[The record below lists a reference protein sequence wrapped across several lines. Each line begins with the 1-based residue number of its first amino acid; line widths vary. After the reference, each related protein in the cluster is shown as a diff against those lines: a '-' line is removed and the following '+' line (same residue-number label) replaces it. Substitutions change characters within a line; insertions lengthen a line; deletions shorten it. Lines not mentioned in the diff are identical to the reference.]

1 MIFCLLDAGNF
12 TIGDTAG
19 VVVGVFAFIVIII
32 VASVCAVYRK
42 RRRQAGIVTSTT
54 EKFRELVL
62 YKYIY

>member
-32 VASVCAVYRK
+32 VASVCAVYRI
-42 RRRQAGIVTSTT
+42 RRRQTGMVTSTT
-54 EKFRELVL
+54 DESNGLIL
-62 YKYIY
+62 

>member
-32 VASVCAVYRK
+32 VASVCAVYRI
-42 RRRQAGIVTSTT
+42 RRRRTGIVTSTT
-54 EKFRELVL
+54 DESNGLIL
-62 YKYIY
+62 